1 MLSIQWNNLK
11 KQNSLKIVQHHH
23 EGNKL
28 HKMFR
33 VETGLGG
40 DCWWTWEAWSGAEVE
55 GPGAEGPGRAGAAV
69 DTPPGPSPPA
79 AGARQ
84 REDAAEAG
92 WLLCRAAR
100 GHDEGELFPGSLSSP
115 IRGNGRQSSLHG
127 RPPFTPSSQIL
138 SGGCVWGTRLSALRA
153 SIIGQ
158 CASQA
163 WPTPQMLAGW
173 EVLSQCL
180 PHCLV
185 WLPWVLNWFL
195 FQINS
200 VLFFLQEKLLDIDQY
215 QSVVLKVLYFTCF
228 FLIEI

>member
-163 WPTPQMLAGW
+163 WPARSQAGPPPRPGPHPR
-173 EVLSQCL
+173 CL
-180 PHCLV
+180 QAGRYCPSASHTAWCDFHGY
-185 WLPWVLNWFL
+185 W
-195 FQINS
+195 IDS
-200 VLFFLQEKLLDIDQY
+200 FFKSIQ
-215 QSVVLKVLYFTCF
+215 FCF
-228 FLIEI
+228 FCKKNY